1 LLIGLCFTFFS
12 CYFFYLILIF
22 LKMNIFV
29 AKLNFDTQ
37 SEDVQRAFEAFGAV
51 DSAKVIMDRETGR
64 SRGFAFVEM
73 ANDDEAQ
80 SAIDA
85 LNETELDGSTIVVK
99 KAEPRPQKPRGFG
112 GGDRGGFG
120 GGDRGGFNRGG
131 GGGGGDRGGFSRGG
145 DRGDRGGFGR
155 DRNDRFGSSGF
166 ESDYSRR

>member
-1 LLIGLCFTFFS
+1 LAFVLPSFLFIFLLNIN
-12 CYFFYLILIF
+12 F

-73 ANDDEAQ
+73 SNDDEAQ

-120 GGDRGGFNRGG
+120 GGDRGGFG
-131 GGGGGDRGGFSRGG
+131 RGG
-145 DRGDRGGFGR
+145 DRGDRGGYSR

-166 ESDYSRR
+166 ESDYGRR

>member
-1 LLIGLCFTFFS
+1 LACVLPSFLVI
-12 CYFFYLILIF
+12 FFYLILIF

-112 GGDRGGFG
+112 GGDRGGF
-120 GGDRGGFNRGG
+120 NRGG

-145 DRGDRGGFGR
+145 DRGDRGGFSR

>member
-1 LLIGLCFTFFS
+1 
-12 CYFFYLILIF
+12 
-22 LKMNIFV
+22 MNIFV

-112 GGDRGGFG
+112 GG
-120 GGDRGGFNRGG
+120 GDEAGG
-131 GGGGGDRGGFSRGG
+131 GG
-145 DRGDRGGFGR
+145 
-155 DRNDRFGSSGF
+155 
-166 ESDYSRR
+166 RRRR